1 MHAGPD
7 DLRSP
12 LSRANRSN
20 QGAAIRPQSDAARE
34 PRTPT
39 PQGIHGRA
47 PNAMMRRKPYLSIL
61 AALTVAASAAGC
73 SATLPDVTIP
83 APKEATAA
91 EAGIPSATAA
101 LQGAPLPLDLVA
113 ATPTEVYTRVA
124 RGVLSCWF
132 GAAGPLKAGYIY
144 HAEAEPA
151 SKGGASEIKI
161 MTRETAA
168 DDPRALRAYR
178 IVFAPSENKTR
189 IEIENVRI
197 PEPLATRLKSDV
209 NRWSADEAGCEDP
222 VTAGWS
228 AEERIETSATKKAAK
243 NKKP

>member
-1 MHAGPD
+1 
-7 DLRSP
+7 
-12 LSRANRSN
+12 
-20 QGAAIRPQSDAARE
+20 
-34 PRTPT
+34 
-39 PQGIHGRA
+39 
-47 PNAMMRRKPYLSIL
+47 MRRKHHATIF
-61 AALTVAASAAGC
+61 AALTLAGTIPGC
-73 SATLPDVTIP
+73 SGAPTLPDVSLP
-83 APKEATAA
+83 VPKEASAA
-91 EAGIPSATAA
+91 DAGVPSTTTA
-101 LQGAPLPLDLVA
+101 LQGGPLPQDLVA

-132 GAAGPLKAGYIY
+132 GAAGPLKAAYIY

-161 MTRETAA
+161 MTRDAAA

-197 PEPLATRLKSDV
+197 SEPLATRLRLDV
-209 NRWSADEAGCEDP
+209 KRWSADEAGCEDP

-228 AEERIETSATKKAAK
+228 AEEAVETGATNAKKSAVKS
-243 NKKP
+243 KKP